1 MTTERAPGA
10 DPRHDSG
17 DTGND
22 TGGDAAPPA
31 HQKLARHDL
40 GRRRFLGYVLGG
52 ATLVAGADLALGGVT
67 SPAAAE
73 IPSGPQPAEVY
84 DLLDFLND
92 STRPTANLIKVEV
105 DEDGKANFDL
115 HRMEVGQ
122 GITTA
127 AAMLIAEELD
137 VPVSDVNVGL
147 APARPELVFNQL
159 TGGSQTMFTVFA
171 PIRVAAATARLALL
185 DAAAIL
191 LDDEVA
197 NLESKEG
204 AVTGPTGAISYADIV
219 KQTASFPEITREIEL
234 KGSEEYNVIGKPHD
248 RIDARAAVT
257 GQKDFATDLQ
267 IEGALPTM
275 VARAPTL
282 NGTLAGLKNRK
293 QVLRMDGVEDVAE
306 MEFGVAIRARTYGQ
320 CIDAIRTVD
329 AAWNDGPVAGQSDED
344 IAAELRAAELPL
356 TLPDGA
362 PQIPLLAKTLTR
374 DILFYFR
381 SNSAMDTNSAVAD
394 VREDSARIWSGM
406 KSPITAQQRIA
417 VELGMS
423 PSQVECNVVTGGGSF
438 GRRLFF
444 DGAREAA
451 LISQKMGKP
460 VKLMWHRADDSRAG
474 RGHPMCTSRAQA
486 NVVAGEVASF
496 VQQHTSVETD
506 FRHGLGEIITA
517 NAADIPGGVGN
528 LGFAQ
533 TVFQLTQD
541 LGYNVGAVA
550 QNLTEVDLRFNTGSM
565 RNIYSPDVRCT
576 AELLV
581 NDLAEEVGMDAF
593 NFRRNL
599 IKDERVVGV
608 LEAVA
613 EAGQWGRSLPD
624 GVAQGIA
631 IHKEY
636 KGGTAA
642 LVEVDARPET
652 VNRKIRKA
660 VTGPRVTK
668 VTFAIDV
675 GQVVNPR
682 GLEAQMQGGINDGI
696 ALAFTSSLH
705 LRDGHFLEASWD
717 NYFYTR
723 QWNTP
728 PEVNVILVD
737 GGADV
742 PGGAGEAGVAA
753 TFAAVAGAW
762 EKASGQRAEYFP
774 INHQELSFKPKP
786 FDPPVPQSP
795 KNGLKFTF

>member
-1 MTTERAPGA
+1 MTPDRT
-10 DPRHDSG
+10 
-17 DTGND
+17 T
-22 TGGDAAPPA
+22 DAATTPQRREA
-31 HQKLARHDL
+31 GELAEALAGHEV

-52 ATLVAGADLALGGVT
+52 ATLVAGADLLSGGLST
-67 SPAAAE
+67 PASAV
-73 IPSGPQPAEVY
+73 IPSAPQPAEVY

-105 DEDGKANFDL
+105 DEDGRASFDL

-127 AAMLIAEELD
+127 VAMLIAEELD
-137 VPVSDVNVGL
+137 IPVSAVDVGL
-147 APARPELVFNQL
+147 APARPELLFNQL
-159 TGGSQTMFTVFA
+159 TGGSQTIFTTFA

-191 LDDEVA
+191 LKDEVA
-197 NLESKEG
+197 NLKSKEG
-204 AVTGPTGAISYADIV
+204 VVTGLAGSISYADIV
-219 KQTASFPEITREIEL
+219 KQTSAFPSGTREIRL
-234 KGSEEYNVIGKPHD
+234 KGAEEFQVIGKPYD
-248 RIDARAAVT
+248 RTDALAAVT
-257 GQKDFATDLQ
+257 GKKDFVTDLQ
-267 IEGALPTM
+267 IEDALPTM
-275 VARAPTL
+275 VCRAPTL
-282 NGTLAGLKNRK
+282 NGTLVQLLNRAE
-293 QVLRMDGVEDVAE
+293 VLAMEGVSDVAE
-306 MEFGVAIRARTYGQ
+306 MEFGVAIRARTFGQ
-320 CIDAIRTVD
+320 CIDAVRQVQ
-329 AAWNDGPVAGQSDED
+329 ARWRDGPVAGKSDSD
-344 IAAELRAAELPL
+344 IVAGLRRAELPL
-356 TLPDGA
+356 TLPDGV
-362 PQIPLLAKTLTR
+362 PSIPGVAKTLTR
-374 DILFYFR
+374 DLLFYFR

-394 VREDSARIWSGM
+394 VRDGRARIWSGM
-406 KSPITAQQRIA
+406 KSPITAQQEIA
-417 VELGMS
+417 LALGMS
-423 PSQVECNVVTGGGSF
+423 PTQVECNVVTAGGSF

-444 DGAREAA
+444 DGALEAA

-460 VKLMWHRADDSRAG
+460 VKLMWHRADDARAG

-486 NVVAGEVASF
+486 NVVAKKVVSF

-506 FRHGLGEIITA
+506 FRHGLGEVITA

-528 LGFAQ
+528 QAFSQ

-541 LGYNVGAVA
+541 LGYNFGAVA
-550 QNLTEVDLRFNTGSM
+550 QNLTEVDMRFNTGSM

-581 NDLAEEVGMDAF
+581 NDLAREVGLDALE
-593 NFRRNL
+593 FRRRAV
-599 IKDERVVGV
+599 KDERVVGV
-608 LEAVA
+608 LDAVA
-613 EAGQWGRSLPD
+613 EAGQWGRALPA

-636 KGGTAA
+636 KGATAA
-642 LVEVDARPET
+642 LVEVDARPQT
-652 VNRKIRKA
+652 VGRKIRDA
-660 VTGPRVTK
+660 VTGPRVTR

-696 ALAFTSSLH
+696 ALALTSSMH

-728 PEVNVILVD
+728 PDVRVIIVD
-737 GGADV
+737 SGADV

-762 EKASGQRAEYFP
+762 EKATGRRATYFP
-774 INHQELSFKPKP
+774 LNHQELSFTPKP
-786 FDPPVPQSP
+786 FVPPVPPSP
-795 KNGLKFTF
+795 TDGLNFTS